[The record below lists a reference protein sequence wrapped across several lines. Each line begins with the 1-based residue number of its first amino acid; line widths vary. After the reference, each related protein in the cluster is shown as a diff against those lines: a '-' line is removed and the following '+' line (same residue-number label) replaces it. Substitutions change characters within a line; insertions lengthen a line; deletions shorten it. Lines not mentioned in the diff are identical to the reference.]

1 MFSVK
6 QILEKKGHD
15 IWVISPQAKIF
26 DALKLMS
33 EKNIGALI
41 VVDKSRVAGVI
52 SERDYARK
60 VILKGKSSK
69 DARIEQIMTPH
80 VYGVHP
86 ETTAEEC
93 MALMTEKHI
102 RHLPVIDKDRLLGV
116 VSIGDIVKAVISEQK
131 VTIEHLKNFI
141 MGKYM

>member
-1 MFSVK
+1 MFSIK
-6 QILEKKGHD
+6 QILEKKGRD
-15 IWVISPQAKIF
+15 IWVISPQAKVF

-41 VVDKSRVAGVI
+41 VVDKGRVAGVI
-52 SERDYARK
+52 SERDYARR
-60 VILKGKSSK
+60 VILEGKSSK
-69 DARIEQIMTPH
+69 DVPVEQIMTPH

-93 MALMTEKHI
+93 MALMTDKHI
-102 RHLPVIDKDRLLGV
+102 RHLPVIENDRLLGV
-116 VSIGDIVKAVISEQK
+116 VSIGDIVKAIISEQE
-131 VTIEHLKNFI
+131 VTIEHLKNYI

>member
-69 DARIEQIMTPH
+69 DARVEQIMTPH

>member
-15 IWVISPQAKIF
+15 IWVISPQAKVF

-33 EKNIGALI
+33 DKNIGALI

-69 DARIEQIMTPH
+69 DARVDQIMTPH

-102 RHLPVIDKDRLLGV
+102 RHLPVIDKDRLLGI
-116 VSIGDIVKAVISEQK
+116 VSIGDIVKAIMSEQK
-131 VTIEHLKNFI
+131 VTIEHLKNYI
-141 MGKYM
+141 MGKYV

>member
-1 MFSVK
+1 MFSIK
-6 QILEKKGHD
+6 QILEKKGRD
-15 IWVISPQAKIF
+15 IWVISPQAKVF

-41 VVDKSRVAGVI
+41 VVDKGRVAGVI

-60 VILKGKSSK
+60 VILEGKSSK
-69 DARIEQIMTPH
+69 DVPVEQIMTPH

-93 MALMTEKHI
+93 MALMTDKHI
-102 RHLPVIDKDRLLGV
+102 RHLPVIDNDRLLGV
-116 VSIGDIVKAVISEQK
+116 VSIGDIVKAVISEQE
-131 VTIEHLKNFI
+131 VTIEHLKNYI

>member
-6 QILEKKGHD
+6 QILGKKGRD
-15 IWVISPQAKIF
+15 IWVISPQAKVF
-26 DALKLMS
+26 EALKLMS
-33 EKNIGALI
+33 QKKIGALI
-41 VVDKSRVAGVI
+41 VVDKGRVAGVI

-60 VILKGKSSK
+60 VILEGRSSK
-69 DARIEQIMTPH
+69 DARVEEIMTPH

-116 VSIGDIVKAVISEQK
+116 VSIGDIVKAIISEQK
-131 VTIEHLKNFI
+131 VTIEHLENYI
-141 MGKYM
+141 RGKYM

>member
-1 MFSVK
+1 MFSIK
-6 QILEKKGHD
+6 QILEKKGRD
-15 IWVISPQAKIF
+15 IWVISPQAKVF

-41 VVDKSRVAGVI
+41 VVDKGRVAGVI
-52 SERDYARK
+52 SERDYARR
-60 VILKGKSSK
+60 VILEGKSSK
-69 DARIEQIMTPH
+69 DVPVEQIMTPH

-93 MALMTEKHI
+93 MALMTDKHI
-102 RHLPVIDKDRLLGV
+102 RHLPVIDNDRLLGV
-116 VSIGDIVKAVISEQK
+116 VSIGDIVKAIISEQE
-131 VTIEHLKNFI
+131 VTIEHLKNYI